1 MGSDQLD
8 KGLRAEAGERQ
19 DAVIA
24 DDWRHVDQT

>member
-8 KGLRAEAGERQ
+8 KDLHAEAGERQ

-24 DDWRHVDQT
+24 EDWRLVDQT